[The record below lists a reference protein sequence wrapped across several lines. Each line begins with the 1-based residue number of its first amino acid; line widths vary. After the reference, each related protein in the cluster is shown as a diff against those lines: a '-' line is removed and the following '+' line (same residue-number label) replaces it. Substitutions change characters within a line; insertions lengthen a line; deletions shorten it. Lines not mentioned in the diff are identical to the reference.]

1 MIEWVVNSSPI
12 IVLSR
17 LGFLERLDAILPQF
31 LVPSGVMAE
40 INAGPTGNPAT
51 AWIGGLGTSRM
62 VNVSA
67 ISPAI
72 AGWDLG
78 RGESEVLTWS
88 CEHKECGAILDD
100 YAARKCAVS
109 LGIPLCGTL
118 GLLILAKRRGVIDQI
133 SPVLDEL
140 PRVGFWIHE
149 SLVAEAKRL
158 TGE

>member
-17 LGFLERLDAILPQF
+17 LGLLERLDAILPQF
-31 LVPSGVMAE
+31 LIPSGVMAE
-40 INAGPTGNPAT
+40 INAGPMGNPA
-51 AWIGGLGTSRM
+51 ASWIDSLGSSRI

-67 ISPAI
+67 VSPAI

-88 CEHKECGAILDD
+88 YEHKECGAILDD

-118 GLLILAKRRGVIDQI
+118 GLLILAKRHGVVDQI
-133 SPVLDEL
+133 GPVLDEL
-140 PRVGFWIHE
+140 PRVGFWVHA
-149 SLVAEAKRL
+149 SLAAEAKRL
-158 TGE
+158 VGE